1 MLAKTLGPRGRE
13 ASPSP
18 RGTAEIRRWSVAL
31 RRRIL
36 AAPREAGRIHS
47 IFKRAL
53 NILWHD
59 GGLISL
65 HGPGPLAAPFAAAL
79 ASLPEAASLTVGS
92 EVFRR
97 DNRIHLGSLI
107 LDGESAMLVDT
118 RLYPT
123 TEKPGLPFA
132 SAIATAVAKVV
143 PGLSSYRS
151 RTARRQLADGIA
163 SGDARTFVTGAC
175 GLIGLGEGLTPAGDD
190 CLVGALAV
198 LHRFASP
205 WLADHPEIRTEIAT
219 ALQDGTTAVGQN
231 FILHALE
238 GAFSE
243 YILRLV
249 TASSDCDLHQ
259 AVRALAETGGTSGLD
274 TLDGMHI
281 TLEALLP

>member
-1 MLAKTLGPRGRE
+1 M
-13 ASPSP
+13 
-18 RGTAEIRRWSVAL
+18 AL

-47 IFKRAL
+47 IFARAL

-59 GGLISL
+59 GGLITL
-65 HGPGPLAAPFAAAL
+65 HGPGLLAAPFAAAL

-92 EVFRR
+92 GVFWR
-97 DNRIHLGSLI
+97 DSRIHLGSLI
-107 LDGESAMLVDT
+107 LDVESATLVDT
-118 RLYPT
+118 MLYPT
-123 TEKPGLPFA
+123 AENPGLRFVP
-132 SAIATAVAKVV
+132 AIAAAVAKVV
-143 PGLSSYRS
+143 PGLSSHRS

-163 SGDARTFVTGAC
+163 SGDAQTFVTGAY

-198 LHRFASP
+198 LHRFASS

-219 ALQDGTTAVGQN
+219 VLRHGTTAVGRN

-238 GAFSE
+238 GTFSE

-249 TASSDCDLHQ
+249 TASSDHDLHQ

-281 TLEALLP
+281 ALEALSP